1 MIKGGPPGGGDIARS
16 NVDRGEKKV
25 SFLKRFFWEFQRKLF
40 ISKLIKT
47 IFRT

>member
-25 SFLKRFFWEFQRKLF
+25 SFLKRFF
-40 ISKLIKT
+40 
-47 IFRT
+47 